1 VIAMNRRGE
10 KAPPFSSD
18 DIERLKSFAAQAA
31 IALQNAR
38 LFAENRR
45 QVETL
50 SVLHELSRAVTGE
63 LERTALVE
71 AIGREMARVPS
82 VREIVLLVKT
92 GDDDAPV
99 IALHSPAGRE
109 SIAAD
114 RAHKL
119 GLMVLQAGRVV
130 RIDVKDNEKVSAGQ
144 ALFKLDQRPFRI
156 AVEEA
161 TAQLAAARLLVEA
174 MKATYRQKLTDAKA
188 MEANVAYQQ
197 REFERQKR
205 LVASG
210 TASQQQYEQS
220 MQAYDNG
227 RQQLAAKQY
236 DIANALA
243 NLGGDP
249 DIAVDQHPM
258 VQRAQATLD
267 RAELD
272 LSYTVVHAPEN
283 GIVTK
288 VEQLQIGS
296 YVTASTPLFSLM
308 STDRIW
314 VEANFKETELTHM
327 RPGQEATVEVDTYP
341 DVLYRAKVESLSPG
355 TGLTFSL
362 LPAEN
367 ATGNWVK
374 VVQRLPVRLSLD
386 RFDPNEL
393 LHAGLS
399 ATVEVDTRHRRPWLD
414 RVDGLFAWLAG
425 STTRAAER

>member
-1 VIAMNRRGE
+1 
-10 KAPPFSSD
+10 
-18 DIERLKSFAAQAA
+18 
-31 IALQNAR
+31 
-38 LFAENRR
+38 
-45 QVETL
+45 
-50 SVLHELSRAVTGE
+50 
-63 LERTALVE
+63 
-71 AIGREMARVPS
+71 
-82 VREIVLLVKT
+82 
-92 GDDDAPV
+92 
-99 IALHSPAGRE
+99 
-109 SIAAD
+109 
-114 RAHKL
+114 
-119 GLMVLQAGRVV
+119 
-130 RIDVKDNEKVSAGQ
+130 
-144 ALFKLDQRPFRI
+144 
-156 AVEEA
+156 
-161 TAQLAAARLLVEA
+161 
-174 MKATYRQKLTDAKA
+174 

-258 VQRAQATLD
+258 VQRAQAALD

-288 VEQLQIGS
+288 VEQLQVGS

-341 DVLYRAKVESLSPG
+341 DVVYRAKVESLSPG